1 MANPLR
7 KPLLTAIA
15 LYVTLLVGA
24 LGTSSVCAQGGAG
37 GRVSPQMIFDRL
49 DSNGDGQLTRREL
62 AGRERLLSAFD
73 YLDGDGDGVISYEEM
88 SAISGRGR
96 GARNGGG
103 GSSGGGRGQRSAP
116 PPAETAVAS
125 AVDPTTAKPVAL
137 PGERYG
143 TARRTI
149 QVGKGRDAVDLKL
162 TFPLGEGPFPLIL
175 FSPYL
180 AGSDEAY
187 RPHHD
192 FLAGQGYVVAEL
204 QHEDSVG
211 RLSDGNR
218 DALSNW
224 RERPEDFAYVLDN
237 LQDIGRRER
246 RLDGKLDL
254 EAVGVSGHLIGAMGA
269 SLMVGAVPTSGERYA
284 DPRVAAALLMAP
296 QGRGGLM
303 DENSW
308 QDIDRPMMVI
318 TGTELPSR
326 RTGNPASW
334 RTEPFRFAQPPD
346 KYLVYVNGMDGRF
359 GGLFDEGGSSN
370 GRFSGVV
377 NAGLESYVLRSE
389 LWFWDAHLRGDA
401 EALTALASEQ
411 VERDSAGIA
420 DASTQPGSRVGDAPR
435 VAGGAG
441 GDYVPA
447 SGILPVR
454 HERLTLTDRERRRD
468 VPVTV
473 YAPSASPL
481 GDGWPVVVFSHGL
494 GESRDSYGY
503 LGDALASNG
512 YAVIFMNHEGS
523 DAAVARNNFRG
534 LNTVDNAQQK
544 AADTHFVIDQ
554 VVADAIESELLRGR
568 MDADRL
574 VAAGQCA
581 GSSIASAMG
590 GLTAKLPGN
599 ERFSSR
605 DDRVDAIMLLGP
617 QVPLGLA
624 QPSRAGNGKGTDMLQ
639 PDSWSGIDLPLLV
652 VASERDFLWYD
663 GVKRNPDVRITA
675 YTTAVSDEKYLVD
688 LAGGGHHAFTDSTP
702 WYPAGPRN
710 PQHHAQIE
718 QSVMAFLDAYVG
730 GNQDALAW
738 LQAERLE
745 SAGVRQEHVT
755 TRGPTVAVAAAQAP
769 TPLPA
774 VERDAPAPTAAPWNG
789 SDYYKLAP
797 GPYAFDVVRRVD
809 LDDRARNKQL
819 QVRVTYPRA
828 APAPRPLI
836 VFAHGAWASNE
847 NYQPL
852 VEHWASHG
860 YVVLQAN
867 HRDSAALGTTQ
878 RDTSVF
884 RDWRDRP
891 EDVHLMLDSLDA
903 IEGAAPALK
912 GLIDR
917 SRIGV
922 GGHSYGAHTAQ
933 LVAGTKILD
942 VRTQRPVNLGDERV
956 DAALLMSPQGR
967 GQLLDERAWDT
978 LQVPMMVMTGSNDP
992 GRGGDG
998 VSWRI
1003 DPFVYA
1009 GTDQKH
1015 LLFIDGA
1022 YHDFGGA
1029 TGGTMSGSRAHPD
1042 ADIVRYTLSASIAFW
1057 DAYLLD
1063 SAEALGYL
1071 ESGAMEQA
1079 SRGRVTLTQSRADG
1093 ERIASQHNTRPGRG
1107 RGRTR
1112 P

>member
-7 KPLLTAIA
+7 KPLLTALA
-15 LYVTLLVGA
+15 LYATLVVGA
-24 LGTSSVCAQGGAG
+24 LSASSACAQGGAG

-62 AGRERLLSAFD
+62 AGRERLLSAFEH
-73 YLDGDGDGVISYEEM
+73 LDGDGDGAISYEEM
-88 SAISGRGR
+88 SAIAGRGR
-96 GARNGGG
+96 GAH
-103 GSSGGGRGQRSAP
+103 SGGGARGQRATAP
-116 PPAETAVAS
+116 PARSAAAS
-125 AVDPTTAKPVAL
+125 TVDPTAAQPVAL
-137 PGERYG
+137 PAPRYG
-143 TARRTI
+143 TARSAVE
-149 QVGKGRDAVDLKL
+149 VGRGRDAVSLKL
-162 TFPLGEGPFPLIL
+162 SFPLGDGPFPIIL

-180 AGSDEAY
+180 AGSDQAY
-187 RPHHD
+187 QPHHD
-192 FLAGQGYVVAEL
+192 FFAGQGYVVAEL
-204 QHEDSVG
+204 QHDASVG

-218 DALSNW
+218 DALANW
-224 RERPEDFAYVLDN
+224 RERPEDLAYVLDH

-246 RLDGKLDL
+246 RLEGKLDL
-254 EAVGVSGHLIGAMGA
+254 DAVGASGHLIGALGA
-269 SLMVGAVPTSGERYA
+269 ALMVGATPTSGERYA
-284 DPRVAAALLMAP
+284 NPQVDAALLLAP
-296 QGRGGLM
+296 QGRGSLM

-308 QDIDRPMMVI
+308 RDIDRPMMVI

-334 RTEPFRFAQPPD
+334 RTEPFRYSQPPD

-359 GGLFDEGGSSN
+359 GGLFDEGGNSSS
-370 GRFSGVV
+370 RFTGVV

-389 LWFWDAHLRGDA
+389 LWFWDAHLRGDGEALAALANGQVQGESDGIA
-401 EALTALASEQ
+401 EA
-411 VERDSAGIA
+411 
-420 DASTQPGSRVGDAPR
+420 STRPGSDEPSR

-447 SGILPVR
+447 SGVLPAR
-454 HERLTLTDRERRRD
+454 QERLTLYDRERRRE

-481 GDGWPVVVFSHGL
+481 DEGWPVVVFSHGL
-494 GESRDSYGY
+494 GESRDSYKY
-503 LGDALASNG
+503 LGNSLASNG
-512 YAVIFMNHEGS
+512 YAVIFMNHQGS

-554 VVADAIESELLRGR
+554 VVADAIDSDLLRGR
-568 MDADRL
+568 MDGDRL

-599 ERFSSR
+599 QRFSSR

-624 QPSRAGNGKGTDMLQ
+624 QPSRAGNGKGSDMLQ

-652 VASERDFLWYD
+652 VAGERDFLWYD
-663 GVKRNPDVRITA
+663 GVKRNPDVRVTA

-710 PQHHAQIE
+710 PQHHVQIE
-718 QSVMAFLDAYVG
+718 KSVMAFLDAYIG
-730 GNQDALAW
+730 GDADALAW
-738 LQAERLE
+738 LQAQRLE
-745 SAGVRQEHVT
+745 GEGARQEHVSA
-755 TRGPTVAVAAAQAP
+755 RGPATTALALADTRSYPSSADTPPPAA
-769 TPLPA
+769 TS
-774 VERDAPAPTAAPWNG
+774 WNG
-789 SDYYKLAP
+789 ADYYKLSR
-797 GPYAFDVVRRVD
+797 GPYAIDVLTRID
-809 LDDRARNKQL
+809 LDDRRRNKQL

-828 APAPRPLI
+828 ARQPRPLI
-836 VFAHGAWASNE
+836 VFSHGAWASNE

-852 VEHWASHG
+852 VEHWVSHG

-867 HRDSAALGTTQ
+867 HRDSAALGTTK

-884 RDWRDRP
+884 REWRDRP
-891 EDVHLMLDSLDA
+891 EDVQLMLDSLDR
-903 IEGAAPALK
+903 IEDAAP
-912 GLIDR
+912 GLRGMIDR

-942 VRTQRPVNLGDERV
+942 ARTQRPVNLGDERV

-967 GQLLDERAWDT
+967 GALLDERAWDT
-978 LQVPMMVMTGSNDP
+978 LQMPMMVMTGSNDP

-1009 GTDQKH
+1009 ASDQKH

-1042 ADIVRYTLSASIAFW
+1042 EDIVRYAQSASIAFW
-1057 DAYLLD
+1057 DAYLLE

-1071 ESGAMEQA
+1071 QSGAMQQA

-1093 ERIASQHNTRPGRG
+1093 ERISSQHNTRPGRG